1 MVLEDKIIVDFS
13 LPINKVYTMIQ
24 QYDKNSRKIV
34 MQLKNNNMVLDIT
47 DEKVSFIYK
56 KEDNTTSF
64 VDCTIIDPI
73 NGVVSIL
80 MDENMCIA
88 NGVSK
93 AQVIL
98 YQEDTM
104 VHSTV
109 IKIRVADSIYEKDI
123 VSSNDFSVF
132 NELLELKYYF
142 DNDLLF
148 LTYIDDIEP
157 ETRNNT
163 RWIQPIE

>member
-1 MVLEDKIIVDFS
+1 MILEDKIIVDFS
-13 LPINKVYTMIQ
+13 LPINKVYTIVQ
-24 QYDKNSRKIV
+24 QYDKNSRKITI
-34 MQLKNNNMVLDIT
+34 QLKDKGKALDIT
-47 DEKVSFIYK
+47 NENVAFLCQREDDTYSFL
-56 KEDNTTSF
+56 
-64 VDCTIIDPI
+64 DCKIIDAS
-73 NGVVSIL
+73 NGIISIL
-80 MDENMCIA
+80 FDENMCIA

-98 YQEDTM
+98 YQEDAV

-142 DNDLLF
+142 NNDLF

>member
-13 LPINKVYTMIQ
+13 LPINKVYTIVQ
-24 QYDKNSRKIV
+24 QYDKNSRKITI
-34 MQLKNNNMVLDIT
+34 QLKDKGKTLDIT
-47 DEKVSFIYK
+47 NENVAFLCQR
-56 KEDNTTSF
+56 EDDTYSF
-64 VDCTIIDPI
+64 VYCDIVDST
-73 NGVVSIL
+73 NGLISIL
-80 MDENMCIA
+80 FDENMCVI
-88 NGVSK
+88 NGITK

-98 YQEDTM
+98 YQGDTV
-104 VHSTV
+104 VHSTM
-109 IKIRVADSIYEKDI
+109 IKIRVANSIYEKDI

-157 ETRNNT
+157 ETSNNT

>member
-13 LPINKVYTMIQ
+13 LPTNKVYTMVQ
-24 QYDKNSRKIV
+24 QYDKNSRRIV
-34 MQLKNNNMVLDIT
+34 MQLKNKGQILDIT
-47 DEKVSFIYK
+47 NERVSFIYE
-56 KEDNTTSF
+56 KEDKTHSF
-64 VDCTIIDPI
+64 LDCKIIDAS
-73 NGVVSIL
+73 NGIISIL
-80 MDENMCIA
+80 FDENMCIA

-98 YQEDTM
+98 CQEDIV